1 MMGLHLLKIA
11 NGADMGTITTLPVI
25 TRLNLDA
32 DRTLENLDG
41 KLEGFVLAGYD
52 KDGNEFFSST
62 YADGGDALWLLERCK
77 MALLSQG
84 DA

>member
-1 MMGLHLLKIA
+1 MGEVVS
-11 NGADMGTITTLPVI
+11 LPVV
-25 TRLNLDA
+25 TRLDLNA
-32 DRTLENLDG
+32 DRTLENLTG

-77 MALLSQG
+77 MALLSQN